1 MALVSKSIPNLINGV
16 SQQPPALRLPTQ
28 GETQE
33 NGLSDVVDGL
43 KKRPPTKFLN
53 KLVKVSSRWPLL

>member
-28 GETQE
+28 GEAQE

-43 KKRPPTKFLN
+43 KKRKIRLTKRKN
-53 KLVKVSSRWPLL
+53 YMK